1 MKNFAVK
8 QPKRTRAHRVLFDS
22 DLPFKPRTERNKM
35 AYQRK
40 AKHQNRE
47 YEIG

>member
-8 QPKRTRAHRVLFDS
+8 LTKRTRAHRVLFDS

-40 AKHQNRE
+40 AKHPNRC